1 MQGFVRELQ
10 HDHRDKMRATIMTKT
25 VEFFYDFTSPTA
37 YLAWRRL
44 PDILARTGATVK
56 YRPMFLGGV
65 MQATGN
71 RPPGTLPQ
79 KGKWMAQDL
88 QRWAK
93 KFNAP
98 FQFNPHFPMMTL
110 MVQRVAQEWID
121 RPDFESYLAAIF
133 SAAWRDQK
141 NIGDKTVLAEIL
153 TTSGFST
160 DDFFAAAENL
170 ANKEKLKAV
179 TDEAVARGV
188 FGAPTFFVQTPDG
201 EEMHFGQDRLDFVED
216 ALKRA

>member
-1 MQGFVRELQ
+1 MPKQ
-10 HDHRDKMRATIMTKT
+10 

-44 PDILARTGATVK
+44 PAIAQRTGAIIT

-65 MQATGN
+65 MQTTGN

-79 KGKWMAQDL
+79 KGKWMAADL

-93 KFNAP
+93 KYNTP

-110 MVQRVAQEWID
+110 MVQRAAQEWVD
-121 RPDFESYLAAIF
+121 RPDFEKYLAAIF
-133 SAAWRDQK
+133 TAAWQDQK
-141 NIGDKTVLAEIL
+141 NIADKAVLAEVL
-153 TTSGFST
+153 TGAGLSA
-160 DDFFAAAENL
+160 DDFFAAAENP

-188 FGAPTFFVQTPDG
+188 FGAPN
-201 EEMHFGQDRLDFVED
+201 FVED
-216 ALKRA
+216 ALSRE

>member
-1 MQGFVRELQ
+1 MS
-10 HDHRDKMRATIMTKT
+10 KT

-44 PDILARTGATVK
+44 PGVLERTGASVK

-65 MQATGN
+65 MQTTGN

-79 KGKWMAQDL
+79 KAKWMGEDL
-88 QRWAK
+88 ARWAK
-93 KFNAP
+93 KYNTP
-98 FQFNPHFPMMTL
+98 YKLNPHFPMMTL
-110 MVQRVAQEWID
+110 MVQRAAQEWVN
-121 RPDFESYLAAIF
+121 RPDFENYLSTIF
-133 SAAWRDQK
+133 TAAWQDQK
-141 NIGDKTVLAEIL
+141 NIGDKAALAEIL
-153 TTSGFST
+153 TTAGFSA
-160 DDFFAAAENL
+160 DDFFAAAENP
-170 ANKEKLKAV
+170 ANKEKLKAT

>member
-1 MQGFVRELQ
+1 MPKQ
-10 HDHRDKMRATIMTKT
+10 

-44 PDILARTGATVK
+44 PGVLERTGATVK

-65 MQATGN
+65 MQTTGN

-79 KGKWMAQDL
+79 KAKWMAEDL

-93 KFNAP
+93 KYNTP
-98 FQFNPHFPMMTL
+98 YKPNPHFPMMTL
-110 MVQRVAQEWID
+110 MVQRAAQEWVE
-121 RPDFESYLAAIF
+121 RPDFDKYLAAIF
-133 SAAWRDQK
+133 NAAWQDQK
-141 NIGDKTVLAEIL
+141 NIADKTVLAEVL
-153 TTSGFST
+153 TTAGFSPEE
-160 DDFFAAAENL
+160 FFAATENP
-170 ANKEKLKAV
+170 ANKEKLKAT

>member
-1 MQGFVRELQ
+1 MPKQ
-10 HDHRDKMRATIMTKT
+10 

-44 PDILARTGATVK
+44 PGVLERTGATVK

-65 MQATGN
+65 MQTTGN

-79 KGKWMAQDL
+79 KAKWMAEDL

-93 KFNAP
+93 KYNTP
-98 FQFNPHFPMMTL
+98 YKLNPHFPMMTL
-110 MVQRVAQEWID
+110 MVQRAAQEWVD
-121 RPDFESYLAAIF
+121 RPDFDKYMKAIF
-133 SAAWRDQK
+133 DAAWQDQK
-141 NIGDKTVLAEIL
+141 NIADKTVLAEIL
-153 TTSGFST
+153 TTAGFSPEE
-160 DDFFAAAENL
+160 FFAATENP
-170 ANKEKLKAV
+170 ANKEKLKAT

>member
-1 MQGFVRELQ
+1 MPKQ
-10 HDHRDKMRATIMTKT
+10 

-44 PDILARTGATVK
+44 PGVLERTGATVK

-65 MQATGN
+65 MQTTGN

-79 KGKWMAQDL
+79 KAKWMAGDL
-88 QRWAK
+88 QHWARK
-93 KFNAP
+93 YNTPYKL
-98 FQFNPHFPMMTL
+98 NPHFPMMTL
-110 MVQRVAQEWID
+110 MVQRAAQEWIE
-121 RPDFESYLAAIF
+121 RPDFERYMKAIF
-133 SAAWRDQK
+133 DAAWQDQK
-141 NIGDKTVLAEIL
+141 NIGDKAVLAEVL
-153 TTSGFST
+153 AAAGFST
-160 DDFFAAAENL
+160 DEFFAAAENP
-170 ANKEKLKAV
+170 ANKEKLKAT

-216 ALKRA
+216 ALRRA

>member
-1 MQGFVRELQ
+1 MPKQ
-10 HDHRDKMRATIMTKT
+10 

-44 PDILARTGATVK
+44 PGVLERTGASVK

-65 MQATGN
+65 MQTTGN

-79 KGKWMAQDL
+79 KAKWMAEDL

-93 KFNAP
+93 KYNTP
-98 FQFNPHFPMMTL
+98 YKLNPHFPMMTL
-110 MVQRVAQEWID
+110 MVQRAAQEWVN
-121 RPDFESYLAAIF
+121 RPDFDRYLAAIF
-133 SAAWRDQK
+133 NAAWQDQK
-141 NIGDKTVLAEIL
+141 NIADKAVLAEVL
-153 TTSGFST
+153 TTAGFSPEE
-160 DDFFAAAENL
+160 FFAATENP
-170 ANKEKLKAV
+170 ANKEKLKAT

-188 FGAPTFFVQTPDG
+188 FGAPTFFVATPDG